1 MPLYKIIVNPLAGKG
16 HATVVAAEVQ
26 RIFASLG
33 VAYDYVQTRHAGHAI
48 ELAQEAVRAGYDVLV
63 AVGGD
68 GTTHE
73 VINGMMNSSGS
84 VGCRLAI
91 IPAGSGNDFT
101 AAHRIPTDIEQ
112 ACQTVVKGKT
122 RLVDIGQITIDDT
135 IQRYF
140 DNTIGIGL
148 TGLVGIETRKMP
160 WLRGIPL
167 YLLALLKTVFIHLK
181 PIHIELEV
189 DGVSTHKTA
198 LMVSVANGQ
207 REGGGFM
214 IAPQAKTDDGYLELL
229 VADVLPRM
237 QVLGLIPKFMNG
249 THLGHH
255 AVHIQQAQNV
265 AVTSEDK
272 LFFHVDGE
280 ILCAFAHRIRIQI
293 LPARLRL
300 IAP

>member
-1 MPLYKIIVNPLAGKG
+1 MPLFKIIVNPLAGKG

-26 RIFASLG
+26 RVFASLG
-33 VAYDYVQTRHAGHAI
+33 VAYDYVQTQHAGHAI
-48 ELAQEAVRAGYDVLV
+48 ELAQEAVTAGYDVLV

-73 VINGMMNSSGS
+73 VINGMMNSSDS

-91 IPAGSGNDFT
+91 VPAGSGNDF
-101 AAHRIPTDIEQ
+101 AAANRIPSNIQQ
-112 ACQTVVKGKT
+112 ACETVVKGKT
-122 RLVDIGQITIDDT
+122 RLVDIGRITIDDT

-148 TGLVGIETRKMP
+148 TGLVGIETMKMP

-181 PIHIELEV
+181 PIHIDLEV
-189 DGVSTHKTA
+189 DGVTTQKTA
-198 LMVSVANGQ
+198 LMVEVANGQ

-229 VADVLPRM
+229 VADVLPRSA
-237 QVLGLIPKFMNG
+237 VLGLIPKFMKG

-255 AVHIQQAQNV
+255 AVHTQQAQNI